1 MPELPE
7 VETVKRGLNQ
17 LVKGA
22 TIQKVDVLY
31 AKMIQNVTATDF
43 KRRLRERKIIRIDRR
58 GKYLLFRLSH
68 QLTLVSHLRMEGKYM
83 VHRTGDPIDKH
94 DYVIF
99 HLTDGREL
107 RYNDTRKFGRM
118 WLIKNGEEKTV
129 SGLGTLGPEPTASD
143 LTFAYLKKIMNKS
156 RGQIKPFLLNQS
168 HIAGLGN
175 IYTDEVLWMSKIHPK
190 QKTNLISDAK
200 IKRLR
205 YNIIYEIQAAIKG
218 HGTTVFTYRNAF
230 GRSGSFQNHLHV
242 YHREGKPCDRCGTPI
257 KKIKV
262 AQRGTHFCPHCQ
274 RIVK

>member
-22 TIQKVDVLY
+22 VIRRVDVLY
-31 AKMIQNVTATDF
+31 AKMIQNVAVADF
-43 KRRLRERKIIRIDRR
+43 KRRLQNQRILRIDRR

-68 QLTLVSHLRMEGKYM
+68 RLTLVSHLRMEGKYM
-83 VHRTGDPIDKH
+83 VHRTGEPIGKH

-99 HLTDGREL
+99 HLADGREL

-129 SGLGTLGPEPTASD
+129 SGLGTLGPEPTAHD
-143 LTFAYLKKIMNKS
+143 LTFAYIKRIMNKS
-156 RGQIKPFLLNQS
+156 RGQIKPFLLNQR

-175 IYTDEVLWMSKIHPK
+175 IYTDEVLWMSQIHP
-190 QKTNLISDAK
+190 QQQTNLISDTQ

-205 YNIIYEIQAAIKG
+205 RNIIHEIQAAIRG
-218 HGTTVFTYRNAF
+218 HGTTVFTYKNAF
-230 GRSGSFQNHLHV
+230 GQSGSFQHHLHV
-242 YHREGKPCDRCGTPI
+242 YHRTGQPCDRCGTPI

-274 RIVK
+274 KLVK